1 MMANPFWQSRPSCPV
16 LAVPPLVVLSLL
28 SFPGWPVLAAFS
40 WPSLFWL
47 SVMTTLFWLS
57 CSYCPVWLSCAVFS
71 WQSFSVFSWQSCPV
85 SCSGFPVL
93 DVLFRLFCSG
103 CLISAG
109 LFCSGYPFAAI
120 LFWLSW
126 FLHGI
131 LCGKPDG
138 TSQIRDIGHQ

>member
-1 MMANPFWQSRPSCPV
+1 MANPFWQSRPSCPV

-103 CLISAG
+103 CLISAV
-109 LFCSGYPFAAI
+109 
-120 LFWLSW
+120 LFWLS
-126 FLHGI
+126 F
-131 LCGKPDG
+131 CGYSVLAVLISSRHS
-138 TSQIRDIGHQ
+138 TREA